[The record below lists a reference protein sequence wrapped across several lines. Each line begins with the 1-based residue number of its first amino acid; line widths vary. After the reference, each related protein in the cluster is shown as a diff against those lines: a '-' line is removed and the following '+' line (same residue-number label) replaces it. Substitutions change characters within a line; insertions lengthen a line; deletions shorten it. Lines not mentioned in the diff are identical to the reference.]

1 MKNIIKSIKN
11 FFKGVYS
18 ELQKVSWPSRNTV
31 INHTIVVI
39 VSAVIVTAITA
50 AIDYGLSKSL
60 QYFLTLKS

>member
-1 MKNIIKSIKN
+1 MKKIIKLTQK

-39 VSAVIVTAITA
+39 ASAVIVMAITA
-50 AIDYGLSKSL
+50 AIDYGLSRSL